1 MRAQSSRIAVDRHA
15 NEEHREGGIAHE
27 PLNTLLKRFCDCLQE
42 VTLTVGQIDRIGRNN
57 SFPNKQNIGAR
68 FDHQRFLLSPA

>member
-1 MRAQSSRIAVDRHA
+1 
-15 NEEHREGGIAHE
+15 
-27 PLNTLLKRFCDCLQE
+27 